1 MENDN
6 WVDKP
11 GKART
16 SLKLRKMMKCFCS
29 GEQLQIDDVV
39 PSPDSLATKDYTT
52 SLQSSRTGETEQNL
66 DTGNIEEAESS
77 LRENGALNYE
87 EARALLG
94 RYEYQKGN
102 IEAALHVFE
111 GIDITSV
118 TTKMKVT
125 LANRARTQKRR
136 SQKYDTPPM
145 SIHAVSLLL
154 EAVFLKAKSLQALGR
169 CKEAAQSCT
178 VILDIVESSL
188 PEGLPEKFGA
198 DCKLQE
204 TLSNAV
210 ELLPQLWILADAPKE
225 AIMSYRRALLC
236 QWNLDVQTN
245 ANIQKEFAI
254 FLLYSGNEYIPPG
267 LRFQRENS
275 FVPRTNIEEA
285 ILLLM
290 ILLRKVTLQIIGWDT
305 SIFDHLS
312 YALSISGDL
321 RALANQVE
329 ELLPRNIDLRER
341 HHILAL
347 CYYGEGD
354 NITALNLLRKLLS
367 SAEDPTCVP
376 DLLLASRICAESLE
390 CAEDGVKFGRR
401 AIESLQGRCSQLMGV
416 ANYVLGL
423 SLSALSR
430 AVMTDT
436 ERVRI
441 QSEALQ
447 SLESAGR
454 LTKMNDS
461 NVLYH
466 LCVENA
472 EQRKLDTALRYAR
485 FLLELEGGSTLKG
498 WMLLAR
504 VLSAQ
509 KQFPEAET
517 LIDAAIDQSGKWDQG
532 ELLRTKAKLQIAQ
545 GQVKNAIETYGQLLS
560 VLQVQRKSFG
570 EEGNL
575 KKERDYNRSME
586 LETWHDLA
594 SIYIKLSRWPDAEI
608 CLSKSEAISC
618 YSASRLYI
626 SGLLHQSKGLY
637 KAALTDFTNALAV
650 DPDHVPSLISTA
662 VVLRQIGNHS
672 PATVET
678 YLRGALRLDRMNAS
692 AWHNL
697 GLLYKDEGSAT
708 EAAECFQA
716 ASSLEETQLIEPFR

>member
-1 MENDN
+1 MENDHLVN
-6 WVDKP
+6 KQ

-29 GEQLQIDDVV
+29 GEQLQIDDIV
-39 PSPDSLATKDYTT
+39 PSPDSLATKDYTA
-52 SLQSSRTGETEQNL
+52 SVHSSRDREAAQNL
-66 DTGNIEEAESS
+66 DIGNIEEAESS

-111 GIDITSV
+111 GIDIASV

-125 LANRARTQKRR
+125 LAERARTQKRR

-145 SIHAVSLLL
+145 SIHAVSLLM
-154 EAVFLKAKSLQALGR
+154 EAVFLKAKSLQALRR

-188 PEGLPEKFGA
+188 PEGFPKNFGA

-204 TLSNAV
+204 TLSKAV

-225 AIMSYRRALLC
+225 AIVSYRRALLH

-245 ANIQKEFAI
+245 AKIQKEFAI
-254 FLLYSGNEYIPPG
+254 FLLYSGNEYNPPS
-267 LRFQRENS
+267 LRFQMSSS

-290 ILLRKVTLQIIGWDT
+290 ILLRKVTLQIIEWDP

-312 YALSISGDL
+312 YALSISGGL

-341 HHILAL
+341 YYILAL

-354 NITALNLLRKLLS
+354 NLTALNLLRKLLS
-367 SAEDPTCVP
+367 SAGDPASVP
-376 DLLLASRICAESLE
+376 GLLLASRICAESLE
-390 CAEDGVKFGRR
+390 YAGDGINFARR
-401 AIESLQGRCSQLMGV
+401 AIESLQGRCGQLMGV

-423 SLSALSR
+423 SLSAQSR
-430 AVMTDT
+430 AVVTDS
-436 ERVRI
+436 ERVRM
-441 QSEALQ
+441 QSETLQ
-447 SLESAGR
+447 SLESAR
-454 LTKMNDS
+454 KLTKMNDS
-461 NVLYH
+461 NVIYH

-472 EQRKLDTALRYAR
+472 EQRKLDTALHYAR
-485 FLLELEGGSTLKG
+485 CFIELEGGSTLKG

-504 VLSAQ
+504 VLSAR
-509 KQFPEAET
+509 KQFPEAEAI
-517 LIDAAIDQSGKWDQG
+517 IDAAVDQSGKWDHG

-545 GQVKNAIETYGQLLS
+545 GQVKNAIGTYIQLLA

-570 EEGNL
+570 VEENL
-575 KKERDYNRSME
+575 KKERDYNRTME

-594 SIYIKLSRWPDAEI
+594 SIYIKSSQWQDAET
-608 CLSKSEAISC
+608 CLSKSKAISC

-637 KAALTDFTNALAV
+637 KAALTDYTNALAV
-650 DPDHVPSLISTA
+650 DPSHVPSLISTA

-672 PATVET
+672 PATIRS

-697 GLLYKDEGSAT
+697 GLIYKEEGSAM

-716 ASSLEETQLIEPFR
+716 AWSLEETEPVEPFR

>member
-1 MENDN
+1 MKNDN
-6 WVDKP
+6 WVNKP
-11 GKART
+11 G
-16 SLKLRKMMKCFCS
+16 KMMKCFCS
-29 GEQLQIDDVV
+29 GEQLQVDE
-39 PSPDSLATKDYTT
+39 SLATKDYT
-52 SLQSSRTGETEQNL
+52 SSVRSSRDEKSEQTP

-77 LRENGALNYE
+77 LRESGALNYE

-111 GIDITSV
+111 GIDIYSV

-125 LANRARTQKRR
+125 LAKRARTQKRR

-188 PEGLPEKFGA
+188 PEGLPENFGA

-204 TLSNAV
+204 ILSQAV
-210 ELLPQLWILADAPKE
+210 RLLPQLWILADAPKD
-225 AIMSYRRALLC
+225 AIMSYRRALLR

-245 ANIQKEFAI
+245 AKIQKEFAI
-254 FLLYSGNEYIPPG
+254 FLLYSGNEYTPPS
-267 LRFQRENS
+267 LRFQMDSS
-275 FVPRTNIEEA
+275 FVPRSNTEEA

-290 ILLRKVTLQIIGWDT
+290 ILLRKVTLRIIEWDP
-305 SIFDHLS
+305 SILDHIS
-312 YALSISGDL
+312 YALSISGSL

-329 ELLPRNIDLRER
+329 ELLPRNIDSRER
-341 HHILAL
+341 YHILAL

-354 NITALNLLRKLLS
+354 NFAALNLLRKLLS
-367 SAEDPTCVP
+367 STEDPTCVP
-376 DLLLASRICAESLE
+376 GLLLASKVCAESLE
-390 CAEDGVKFGRR
+390 CVGDGINFGRR
-401 AIESLQGRCSQLMGV
+401 AIESLQGRCDQLMGV
-416 ANYVLGL
+416 AHYVLGL
-423 SLSALSR
+423 SLSAHSR
-430 AVMTDT
+430 AVLTDT
-436 ERVRI
+436 ERIRM

-461 NVLYH
+461 NVMYH
-466 LCVENA
+466 LCLENA
-472 EQRKLDTALRYAR
+472 EQRKLDIALRYAR
-485 FLLELEGGSTLKG
+485 CFHELEGGSALKG

-517 LIDAAIDQSGKWDQG
+517 VIDAAVDQSGKWDQG
-532 ELLRTKAKLQIAQ
+532 VLLRTKAKLQIAQ
-545 GQVKNAIETYGQLLS
+545 GQVKNALGTYSQLLA
-560 VLQVQRKSFG
+560 VLQFQRKSFG
-570 EEGNL
+570 VVENL
-575 KKERDYNRSME
+575 KKERDDNRTME

-594 SIYIKLSRWPDAEI
+594 SIYIKSSRWQDAEV
-608 CLSKSEAISC
+608 CLSKSKAISC

-626 SGLLHQSKGLY
+626 AGLLHQSKGHD
-637 KAALTDFTNALAV
+637 KAALEDYTNALAV
-650 DPDHVPSLISTA
+650 DPSHVPSLISTA
-662 VVLRQIGNHS
+662 MVIRQIGNYC
-672 PATVET
+672 PGTVIS
-678 YLRGALRLDRMNAS
+678 YLREALRLDRMNAS

-697 GLLYKDEGSAT
+697 GLIYKEEGSVT

-716 ASSLEETQLIEPFR
+716 ANSLEETQPIEPFR

>member
-6 WVDKP
+6 WVNKP
-11 GKART
+11 GKAQK
-16 SLKLRKMMKCFCS
+16 SLKLRKMMKCL
-29 GEQLQIDDVV
+29 GEQLQIGDMV
-39 PSPDSLATKDYTT
+39 PLPDSPVTKDYRA
-52 SLQSSRTGETEQNL
+52 SVCSSRAG

-77 LRENGALNYE
+77 LRKSGALNYE

-111 GIDITSV
+111 GIDVASV

-125 LANRARTQKRR
+125 LAKRARIQKRH

-169 CKEAAQSCT
+169 FKEAAQSCT

-188 PEGLPEKFGA
+188 PEGLPENFGA

-225 AIMSYRRALLC
+225 AIMSYRRALLR

-245 ANIQKEFAI
+245 AKIKKEFAI
-254 FLLYSGNEYIPPG
+254 FLLYSGNEYNPPS
-267 LRFQRENS
+267 LRFQMDSS

-290 ILLRKVTLQIIGWDT
+290 ILLRKVTLQIIEWDP

-312 YALSISGDL
+312 YALSISGGL
-321 RALANQVE
+321 WALANQVE
-329 ELLPRNIDLRER
+329 ELLPRNIDLCER

-354 NITALNLLRKLLS
+354 NFTALNLLRKLLS

-376 DLLLASRICAESLE
+376 GLLLASRICGENLE
-390 CAEDGVKFGRR
+390 CAEDGINFARR
-401 AIESLQGRCSQLMGV
+401 AIESLQGRCNHLMGV

-423 SLSALSR
+423 SLSAQSR
-430 AVMTDT
+430 TAMTDS
-436 ERVRI
+436 ERVRM
-441 QSEALQ
+441 QSETLQ

-461 NVLYH
+461 NVIYH

-472 EQRKLDTALRYAR
+472 EQRKLDTALHYAR
-485 FLLELEGGSTLKG
+485 CFVELEGESTLKG

-509 KQFPEAET
+509 KKFPEAET
-517 LIDAAIDQSGKWDQG
+517 IIDAAVDQSGKWDQG
-532 ELLRTKAKLQIAQ
+532 ALLRTKAKLQIAQ
-545 GQVKNAIETYGQLLS
+545 GKVKNAIGTYVQLLAD
-560 VLQVQRKSFG
+560 LQIQRKSFG
-570 EEGNL
+570 LEENL
-575 KKERDYNRSME
+575 KKEKDFNRTME
-586 LETWHDLA
+586 METWHDLA
-594 SIYIKLSRWPDAEI
+594 FIYIKSSQWQDAEFCI
-608 CLSKSEAISC
+608 SKSEAISC

-626 SGLLHQSKGLY
+626 AGLLHQSKGLH
-637 KAALTDFTNALAV
+637 KAALTDYTNALAV
-650 DPDHVPSLISTA
+650 DPSHVPSLISTA
-662 VVLRQIGNHS
+662 VVLRQLGNHS
-672 PATVET
+672 PATLIS
-678 YLRGALRLDRMNAS
+678 YLRGALRLDWMNVA

-697 GLLYKDEGSAT
+697 GLIYKEEGSAM
-708 EAAECFQA
+708 EAAECFETA
-716 ASSLEETQLIEPFR
+716 WFLEESEPIEPFK

>member
-6 WVDKP
+6 WVNKP
-11 GKART
+11 GKAQK

-29 GEQLQIDDVV
+29 GEQLQRGDMV
-39 PSPDSLATKDYTT
+39 PLPDSPATKDYRA
-52 SLQSSRTGETEQNL
+52 SVRSSRAG

-77 LRENGALNYE
+77 LRESGALNYE

-94 RYEYQKGN
+94 RYEYQNGN

-111 GIDITSV
+111 GIDIASV

-125 LANRARTQKRR
+125 LAKRAQIQKRR

-169 CKEAAQSCT
+169 FKEAAQSCT

-188 PEGLPEKFGA
+188 PEGLPENFGA

-225 AIMSYRRALLC
+225 AIMSYRRALLR

-245 ANIQKEFAI
+245 AKIKKEFAI
-254 FLLYSGNEYIPPG
+254 FLLYSGNEYNPPS
-267 LRFQRENS
+267 LRFQMDSS

-290 ILLRKVTLQIIGWDT
+290 ILLRKVTLQIIEWDP

-312 YALSISGDL
+312 YALSISGGL
-321 RALANQVE
+321 WALANQVE
-329 ELLPRNIDLRER
+329 ELLPRNIDLCER

-354 NITALNLLRKLLS
+354 NFTALNLLRKLLS

-376 DLLLASRICAESLE
+376 GLLLASRICAESLE
-390 CAEDGVKFGRR
+390 CAEDGINFARR
-401 AIESLQGRCSQLMGV
+401 AIESLQGRCNHLMGV

-423 SLSALSR
+423 SLSAQSK
-430 AVMTDT
+430 AAMTDS
-436 ERVRI
+436 ERVRM

-461 NVLYH
+461 NVIYH

-472 EQRKLDTALRYAR
+472 EQRNLDTALHYAR
-485 FLLELEGGSTLKG
+485 CFVELEGESTLKG
-498 WMLLAR
+498 WMLWAQ

-509 KQFPEAET
+509 KKFPEAET
-517 LIDAAIDQSGKWDQG
+517 IIDEAVDQSGKWDQG
-532 ELLRTKAKLQIAQ
+532 ALLRTKAKLQIAQ
-545 GQVKNAIETYGQLLS
+545 GQVKNAIGTYVQLLAD
-560 VLQVQRKSFG
+560 LQIQRKSFG
-570 EEGNL
+570 LEENL
-575 KKERDYNRSME
+575 KKEKDFNRTME

-594 SIYIKLSRWPDAEI
+594 SIYIKSSRWQDAEF

-626 SGLLHQSKGLY
+626 AGLLHQSKGLH
-637 KAALTDFTNALAV
+637 KAALTDYTNALAV
-650 DPDHVPSLISTA
+650 DPSHVPSLISTA
-662 VVLRQIGNHS
+662 VVLRQLGNHS
-672 PATVET
+672 PATLIS
-678 YLRGALRLDRMNAS
+678 YLRGALRLDRTNVA

-697 GLLYKDEGSAT
+697 GLIYKEEGSAM
-708 EAAECFQA
+708 EAAECFETA
-716 ASSLEETQLIEPFR
+716 WFLEESEPIEPFR

>member
-6 WVDKP
+6 WVNKP
-11 GKART
+11 GKAQKG
-16 SLKLRKMMKCFCS
+16 LKLRKMMKCFCS
-29 GEQLQIDDVV
+29 GEQLQIGDMV
-39 PSPDSLATKDYTT
+39 PLPDSPATKDYRA
-52 SLQSSRTGETEQNL
+52 SVRSSRAG
-66 DTGNIEEAESS
+66 DIGNIEEAESS
-77 LRENGALNYE
+77 LRESGALNYE

-111 GIDITSV
+111 GIDIASV

-125 LANRARTQKRR
+125 LANRAQIQKRR

-169 CKEAAQSCT
+169 FKEAAQSCT
-178 VILDIVESSL
+178 VILDIVDSSL
-188 PEGLPEKFGA
+188 PEGLPENFGA

-204 TLSNAV
+204 TLTNAV

-225 AIMSYRRALLC
+225 AIMSYRRALLR

-245 ANIQKEFAI
+245 AKIKKEFAI
-254 FLLYSGNEYIPPG
+254 FLLYSGYEYNPPS
-267 LRFQRENS
+267 LRFQMDSS

-290 ILLRKVTLQIIGWDT
+290 ILLRKVTLQIIEWDP

-312 YALSISGDL
+312 YALSISGGL
-321 RALANQVE
+321 WALANQVE
-329 ELLPRNIDLRER
+329 ELLPRNIDLCER
-341 HHILAL
+341 HHMLAL
-347 CYYGEGD
+347 CYYGKGD
-354 NITALNLLRKLLS
+354 NFTALNLLRKLLS

-376 DLLLASRICAESLE
+376 GLLLASRICAESLE
-390 CAEDGVKFGRR
+390 CAEDGINFARR
-401 AIESLQGRCSQLMGV
+401 AIESLQGRCNHLMGV

-423 SLSALSR
+423 SLSAQSR
-430 AVMTDT
+430 AAMTDS
-436 ERVRI
+436 ERFRM

-461 NVLYH
+461 NVIYH

-472 EQRKLDTALRYAR
+472 EKRKLDTALHYAKC
-485 FLLELEGGSTLKG
+485 FVELEGESTLKG

-509 KQFPEAET
+509 KKFPEAET
-517 LIDAAIDQSGKWDQG
+517 IIDAALDQSGKWDQG
-532 ELLRTKAKLQIAQ
+532 ALLRTKAKLQVAQ
-545 GQVKNAIETYGQLLS
+545 GQVKNAIGTYVQLLAD
-560 VLQVQRKSFG
+560 LQIQRKSFEL
-570 EEGNL
+570 EENL
-575 KKERDYNRSME
+575 KKEKDFNRTME
-586 LETWHDLA
+586 LETWHDLV
-594 SIYIKLSRWPDAEI
+594 SIYIKSSRWQDAEF
-608 CLSKSEAISC
+608 CLSKSDAISC

-626 SGLLHQSKGLY
+626 AGLLHQSKGLY
-637 KAALTDFTNALAV
+637 KAALTEYTNALAV
-650 DPDHVPSLISTA
+650 DPSHVPSLISTA
-662 VVLRQIGNHS
+662 VVLRQLGNHS
-672 PATVET
+672 PATLVS
-678 YLRGALRLDRMNAS
+678 YLREALRLDQTNVA

-697 GLLYKDEGSAT
+697 GLIYKEEEGSAIK
-708 EAAECFQA
+708 AAECFETA
-716 ASSLEETQLIEPFR
+716 WFLEESEPVEPFR

>member
-6 WVDKP
+6 WVNKP
-11 GKART
+11 GKGQK
-16 SLKLRKMMKCFCS
+16 SLKLRKTMKCL
-29 GEQLQIDDVV
+29 GKQLQIGDMV
-39 PSPDSLATKDYTT
+39 PLPDSPVTKDYRA
-52 SLQSSRTGETEQNL
+52 SVRSSRTG

-77 LRENGALNYE
+77 LRESGALNYE

-111 GIDITSV
+111 GIDIASV

-125 LANRARTQKRR
+125 LAKRARIEKRH

-169 CKEAAQSCT
+169 FKEAAQSCT
-178 VILDIVESSL
+178 VILDIVESSF
-188 PEGLPEKFGA
+188 PEGLPENFGA

-210 ELLPQLWILADAPKE
+210 ELLPQLWILADDPKE
-225 AIMSYRRALLC
+225 AIMSYRRALLR

-245 ANIQKEFAI
+245 AKIKKEFAI
-254 FLLYSGNEYIPPG
+254 FLLYSRNEYNPPS
-267 LRFQRENS
+267 LRFQMDSS

-290 ILLRKVTLQIIGWDT
+290 ILLRKVTLQIIEWDP

-312 YALSISGDL
+312 YALSISGGL
-321 RALANQVE
+321 WALANQVE
-329 ELLPRNIDLRER
+329 ELLPRNIDLCER

-354 NITALNLLRKLLS
+354 NFTALNLLRKLLS

-376 DLLLASRICAESLE
+376 GLLLASRICGENLE
-390 CAEDGVKFGRR
+390 CAEDGINFARR
-401 AIESLQGRCSQLMGV
+401 AIESLQGRCNHLMGV

-423 SLSALSR
+423 SLSAQSR
-430 AVMTDT
+430 AAMTDS
-436 ERVRI
+436 ERVRM

-461 NVLYH
+461 NVIYH

-472 EQRKLDTALRYAR
+472 EQRKLDTALHCAR
-485 FLLELEGGSTLKG
+485 CFVELEGESTLKG

-509 KQFPEAET
+509 KKFPEAET
-517 LIDAAIDQSGKWDQG
+517 IIDAAVDQSGKWDQG
-532 ELLRTKAKLQIAQ
+532 ALLRTKAKLQIAQ
-545 GQVKNAIETYGQLLS
+545 GKVKNAIGTYVQLLAD
-560 VLQVQRKSFG
+560 LQIQRKSFG
-570 EEGNL
+570 LEENL
-575 KKERDYNRSME
+575 KKEKNFNRTME

-594 SIYIKLSRWPDAEI
+594 SIYIKSSRWQDAEF

-626 SGLLHQSKGLY
+626 AGLLHQSKGLH
-637 KAALTDFTNALAV
+637 KAALTDYTNALAV
-650 DPDHVPSLISTA
+650 DPSHVPSLISTA
-662 VVLRQIGNHS
+662 VVLRQRGNHY
-672 PATVET
+672 PATLIS
-678 YLRGALRLDRMNAS
+678 YLRGALRLDRMNVA

-697 GLLYKDEGSAT
+697 GLIYKEEGSAM
-708 EAAECFQA
+708 EAAECFETA
-716 ASSLEETQLIEPFR
+716 WFLEESEPIEPFK

>member
-6 WVDKP
+6 WANKP
-11 GKART
+11 GKAQK

-29 GEQLQIDDVV
+29 GEQLQIGDMV
-39 PSPDSLATKDYTT
+39 PLPDSPATKDYRV
-52 SLQSSRTGETEQNL
+52 SVRSSRAG

-77 LRENGALNYE
+77 LRESGALNYE

-111 GIDITSV
+111 GIDIASV

-125 LANRARTQKRR
+125 LAKRAQIQKRR

-169 CKEAAQSCT
+169 FKEAAQSCT

-188 PEGLPEKFGA
+188 PEGLPENFGA

-225 AIMSYRRALLC
+225 AIMSYRRALLR

-245 ANIQKEFAI
+245 AKIKKEFAI
-254 FLLYSGNEYIPPG
+254 FLLYSGNEYNPPS
-267 LRFQRENS
+267 LRFQMDSS

-290 ILLRKVTLQIIGWDT
+290 ILLRKVTLQIIEWDP

-312 YALSISGDL
+312 YALSISGGL
-321 RALANQVE
+321 WALANQVE
-329 ELLPRNIDLRER
+329 ELLPRNIDLCER

-354 NITALNLLRKLLS
+354 NFTALNLLRKLLS

-376 DLLLASRICAESLE
+376 GLLLASRICAESLE
-390 CAEDGVKFGRR
+390 CAEDGINFARR
-401 AIESLQGRCSQLMGV
+401 AIESLQGRCNHLMGI

-423 SLSALSR
+423 SLSAQSR
-430 AVMTDT
+430 AAMTDS
-436 ERVRI
+436 ERVRM

-461 NVLYH
+461 NVIYH

-472 EQRKLDTALRYAR
+472 EQRNLDTALHYAR
-485 FLLELEGGSTLKG
+485 CFVELEGESTLKG
-498 WMLLAR
+498 WMLWAR

-509 KQFPEAET
+509 KKFPEAET
-517 LIDAAIDQSGKWDQG
+517 VIDEAVDQSGKWDQG
-532 ELLRTKAKLQIAQ
+532 TLLSTKAKLQIAQ
-545 GQVKNAIETYGQLLS
+545 GQVKNAIGTYVQLLAD
-560 VLQVQRKSFG
+560 LQIQRKSFG
-570 EEGNL
+570 LEENL
-575 KKERDYNRSME
+575 KKEKDFNRTME

-594 SIYIKLSRWPDAEI
+594 SIYIKSSRWQDAEF

-626 SGLLHQSKGLY
+626 AGLLHQSKGLH
-637 KAALTDFTNALAV
+637 KAALTDYTNALAV
-650 DPDHVPSLISTA
+650 DPSHVPSLISTA
-662 VVLRQIGNHS
+662 VVLRQLGNHS
-672 PATVET
+672 PATLIS
-678 YLRGALRLDRMNAS
+678 YLRGALQLDRMNVA

-697 GLLYKDEGSAT
+697 GLIYKEEGSAM
-708 EAAECFQA
+708 EAAECFETA
-716 ASSLEETQLIEPFR
+716 WFLEESEPIEPFR